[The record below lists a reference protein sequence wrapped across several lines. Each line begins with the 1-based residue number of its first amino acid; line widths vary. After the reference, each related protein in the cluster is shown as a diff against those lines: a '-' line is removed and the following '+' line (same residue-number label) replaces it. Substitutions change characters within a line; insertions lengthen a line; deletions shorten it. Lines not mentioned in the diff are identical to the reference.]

1 MKQVGL
7 LGLGGVTQLQIQ
19 RKKLVDFLDEKNENI
34 N

>member
-19 RKKLVDFLDEKNENI
+19 RKKLVDFLEEKNENI